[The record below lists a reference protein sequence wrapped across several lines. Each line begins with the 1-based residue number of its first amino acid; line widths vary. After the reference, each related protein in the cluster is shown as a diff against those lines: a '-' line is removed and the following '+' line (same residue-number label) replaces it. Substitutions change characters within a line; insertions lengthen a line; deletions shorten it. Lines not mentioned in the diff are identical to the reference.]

1 PTSKAAPL
9 DRPSFTFIDHD
20 DDLTSKRI
28 KDVNARKAIRSH
40 VMRDVRRR
48 ERLAGTKR
56 TSKREGRGQPTTTKS
71 QCNPVEDSEE
81 RRLVLRNPSQS
92 LTSPTLGANLVGTC
106 FSPRNRLG
114 RDRPPRWTAGPVQ
127 CHFNPNPRS
136 LPTAWFFDPFC
147 TLPGADELPSRVAHL
162 IYYWKTVFVPMTFPS
177 GIVGSEIPE
186 LDLMVRS
193 SFSDPGSFFGLMS
206 MCAAHRAALGVN
218 HLDALEATGDR
229 NRVGNDTDYC
239 IMKAKSMREMTVK
252 CHSLELST
260 TNEAF
265 DTIVNL
271 LTGALI
277 AGLFDEARI
286 HLTGLKRMV
295 ELRGGIMHQSIS
307 SSSILSAIITS
318 DVKAGTGLLAKPVF
332 PLAWDTQPVPHE
344 IQQRIRP
351 PASSPI
357 RRLGSGFWANTLLSP
372 ALLRILNV
380 ARDIIFYSISV
391 HIAPHTIL
399 QSDHDFFRVLNCETE
414 HQLLSYVYDNGVD
427 HSQKEPEI
435 HPIEAVTRVASIC
448 FLNYFL
454 IVSPPSSGLGRA
466 LTRHLVKAVGNCKLT
481 LLMEL
486 PEENFGLYAWAL
498 FIGAQ
503 GSLGQNERAWFVE
516 RLARVAMLCEWQSW
530 EQVSR
535 LLKDYFYIAVAQ
547 GPGWQ
552 AVWDEAMAGFVI
564 ADEA

>member
-1 PTSKAAPL
+1 MDHLQPFTFSGARPSHSEPTSKAAPL

-71 QCNPVEDSEE
+71 QCNTVEDSEE

-92 LTSPTLGANLVGTC
+92 LTTTTIEASIVGTC
-106 FSPRNRLG
+106 FSPRSRLG
-114 RDRPPRWTAGPVQ
+114 RDRPPRWTAAPVQ

-147 TLPGADELPSRVAHL
+147 SLPGADELPSRVAHL

-177 GIVGSEIPE
+177 GLVGSEIPE

-295 ELRGGIMHQSIS
+295 ELRGGLMHQSIS
-307 SSSILSAIITS
+307 SSSILSAIITGF
-318 DVKAGTGLLAKPVF
+318 D
-332 PLAWDTQPVPHE
+332 
-344 IQQRIRP
+344 P
-351 PASSPI
+351 PESSPI

-391 HIAPHTIL
+391 HLAPHAIL

-414 HQLLSYVYDNGVD
+414 HQLLSYVYDNGAD
-427 HSQKEPEI
+427 NNQKEPEI
-435 HPIEAVTRVASIC
+435 YPIEAVTRVASIC

-466 LTRHLVKAVGNCKLT
+466 LTRHLMKAVNNCKLT

-486 PEENFGLYAWAL
+486 PKENFGLYAWAL

-503 GSLGQNERAWFVE
+503 GSLGQNERPWFVE
-516 RLARVAMLCEWQSW
+516 RLARVAILCEWQSW

-535 LLKDYFYIAVAQ
+535 LLTDYFYIAVAQ